1 MNKYKCESCNE
12 DFRTSFQLRN
22 HFGMAHPEVKTV
34 IVEVEP
40 PEIKPVLNIWSG
52 ETVDWD
58 PFEEKPRK
66 MKPDEQCSMCGGH
79 AYTIEHGQPVCY
91 GLWTR
96 WGCHYSA
103 YDIEQDR
110 KWSKTSCR
118 KRNTYVSKIL
128 NKKERK
134 KLIKTIAGL
143 EREVWARLSW
153 TPLEELEKWHDD
165 KLRTEVR
172 MLEQVRAVN
181 C

>member
-22 HFGMAHPEVKTV
+22 HFGMAHPMVKTV

-58 PFEEKPRK
+58 PMEEKPRK
-66 MKPDEQCSMCGGH
+66 MKPDELCSMCGSN
-79 AYTIEHGQPVCY
+79 AYIVEHGQPKCY
-91 GLWTR
+91 GNWTT
-96 WGCHYSA
+96 WGCHYSMKSIM
-103 YDIEQDR
+103 DDR
-110 KWSKTSCR
+110 KWYKMPCR
-118 KRNTYVSKIL
+118 TRNTYVSKIL

-134 KLIKTIAGL
+134 KIIKTVAGL
-143 EREVWARLSW
+143 EREVWAEMSW

-172 MLEQVRAVN
+172 MLEQVRSVN

>member
-1 MNKYKCESCNE
+1 MEKYKCESCNE

-22 HFGMAHPEVKTV
+22 HFGLAHPIIRTV

-52 ETVDWD
+52 EIVDWD
-58 PFEEKPRK
+58 PMDNKPRK
-66 MKPDEQCSMCGGH
+66 MKPDELCSTCGSD
-79 AYTIEHGQPVCY
+79 AYILEHGQPHCY
-91 GLWTR
+91 GLWST
-96 WGCHYSA
+96 WGCHYSK
-103 YDIEQDR
+103 DGIETDR
-110 KWSKTSCR
+110 KWYKIPCR

-134 KLIKTIAGL
+134 KIIKTVAGL
-143 EREVWARLSW
+143 EREVWAEISW

-172 MLEQVRAVN
+172 MLELVRSTN

>member
-1 MNKYKCESCNE
+1 MEKYKCESCNE

-22 HFGMAHPEVKTV
+22 HFGMAHPAVKTV

-52 ETVDWD
+52 EIVDWD
-58 PFEEKPRK
+58 IFEEKPRK
-66 MKPDEQCSMCGGH
+66 MKGDEQCSCGRH
-79 AYTIEHGQPVCY
+79 AHTLEHGTPVCY
-91 GLWTR
+91 GLWAR
-96 WGCHYSA
+96 WGCHYTA

-110 KWSKTSCR
+110 KWYKTPCR
-118 KRNTYVSKIL
+118 NRNTYVSKIL

-134 KLIKTIAGL
+134 KIIKTVAEL
-143 EREVWARLSW
+143 EREVWAEMSW
-153 TPLEELEKWHDD
+153 TPLDELEKWHDD

-172 MLEQVRAVN
+172 MLEQVRSEN

>member
-1 MNKYKCESCNE
+1 
-12 DFRTSFQLRN
+12 
-22 HFGMAHPEVKTV
+22 MAHPAVKTV

-58 PFEEKPRK
+58 PFEQKPRK
-66 MKPDEQCSMCGGH
+66 MKPDELCGACGNT
-79 AYTIEHGQPVCY
+79 AYILEHGQPRCY
-91 GLWTR
+91 GSWTT

-103 YDIEQDR
+103 HAIESDR
-110 KWSKTSCR
+110 KWYKMPCR
-118 KRNTYVSKIL
+118 NRNTYVSKVL

-134 KLIKTIAGL
+134 KMIKTVAGL
-143 EREVWARLSW
+143 EREVWAEMSW
-153 TPLEELEKWHDD
+153 TPIEELEKWHDD

-172 MLEQVRAVN
+172 MLEQVRSVN